1 MTKSI
6 IKYKGFMIQE
16 DDEGDFNVFTMD
28 EWEMGKGN
36 RYPEWTTQSLDEAKE
51 WIDCY

>member
-28 EWEMGKGN
+28 EREIGKAV
-36 RYPEWTTQSLDEAKE
+36 PHA
-51 WIDCY
+51 